1 MTNYRRLVRHTAFL
15 LLLVLSSAT
24 LPNFAQTA
32 PSHSSSDDS
41 VASQWVRYNA
51 TVIDAATWR
60 EENLRP
66 LFPLR
71 FEPETMTTTV
81 VTLTARDYAPGP
93 QGLGGYVWVTAV
105 PEVQQK
111 CKGFKEKDLALRLRQ
126 LLGLQPEAQF
136 QHFVVM
142 KVAASDIFRPAT
154 NPLTTTPWP
163 CGAKKENYCG
173 EQFPYWATPAHM
185 QWLAGQ
191 MLTSYVVAPE
201 HNGTYSYPWTRL
213 GYTYDWKQGADRYG
227 ASEYVVRP
235 GSVVN
240 VLSVTPYAAY
250 CGRE

>member
-24 LPNFAQTA
+24 LPHFAQTA
-32 PSHSSSDDS
+32 PASSSNES
-41 VASQWVRYNA
+41 VETQWMRYNA
-51 TVIDAATWR
+51 TVIDSATWR

-81 VTLTARDYAPGP
+81 VTLTSRDYTPGP
-93 QGLGGYVWVTAV
+93 QSLGGYVWVTAV

-111 CKGFKEKDLALRLRQ
+111 CKDFKEKDLALRLRQ

-163 CGAKKENYCG
+163 CGAKKESYCG
-173 EQFPYWATPAHM
+173 EQFPYWASPAHM
-185 QWLAGQ
+185 QWLANQ

-213 GYTYDWKQGADRYG
+213 GYTYDWKEGADRYG